1 MTLCRSLPSPE
12 IIKQQKI
19 TLQGQIISNKFNI
32 KKYIRSNNFYNLV
45 FADVSTYLLVGKA
58 KLVKSHKI
66 FEWA

>member
-66 FEWA
+66 FAWA